1 MAIEESNSFVL
12 SDSRTSDDIEQL
24 SEFQTLL
31 RQHEQAKWKPPKGF
45 VWIQVAIFANV
56 FLSGFDGTITVSTY
70 ALISSEFNAANT
82 ASWLT
87 TSYLITSTAFQ
98 PIYGR
103 MSDIFG
109 RKPCFY
115 VCTIAFLLGCLGCG
129 VAQDMFL
136 LNIMRAITGVG
147 GGGLITMATI
157 INSDLIPFKNRGMY
171 QAAQN
176 VLHGFGAICGAS
188 LGGAIAETI
197 GWRWCFLLQVPLS
210 VFALVVGKIVI
221 RLPQTSEDHNSTHGW
236 QGIWN
241 QVDILGTMLL
251 VSGLSVQLIGLS
263 LGGNELPWSN
273 PWIILSLTGSVAL
286 LALFLWTEA
295 RTLAAPI
302 IPLRLLHG
310 TVPICIQIANL
321 CVGMGAYAFLFN
333 LPLFFQVVLLDSAS
347 TAGARLVIPSLATPL
362 GGLIAGIIMSR
373 WGRLSQIVQTG
384 ALLMFVGNLLVAML
398 RFNDASWKYFVY
410 VFPANLGQGMVYP
423 GILFSFLAAF
433 DHTDHAVS
441 SSTVYLIRS
450 LGNVWGVAITS
461 AVVQNQLNSG
471 LSKALSGI
479 PDHRK
484 VKPFIFRAT

>member
-1 MAIEESNSFVL
+1 MVGELSREGSLSLVEERS
-12 SDSRTSDDIEQL
+12 SDDIEQL
-24 SEFQTLL
+24 SESQTLL
-31 RQHEQAKWKPPKGF
+31 QQNEETVWRPPKGF
-45 VWIQVAIFANV
+45 VWIQVAILANV
-56 FLSGFDGTITVSTY
+56 LLSGFDGTITVSTY

-115 VCTIAFLLGCLGCG
+115 VCTVSFLLGCLGCG
-129 VAQDMFL
+129 VAQDVFS
-136 LNIMRAITGVG
+136 LNIMRAITGIG
-147 GGGLITMATI
+147 GGGLITMEKSNDHVYST
-157 INSDLIPFKNRGMY
+157 L
-171 QAAQN
+171 
-176 VLHGFGAICGAS
+176 
-188 LGGAIAETI
+188 
-197 GWRWCFLLQVPLS
+197 GWR
-210 VFALVVGKIVI
+210 
-221 RLPQTSEDHNSTHGW
+221 
-236 QGIWN
+236 GIWQ
-241 QVDILGTMLL
+241 QVDILGTVLL
-251 VSGLSVQLIGLS
+251 VLALSVQLVGLS

-273 PWIILSLTGSVAL
+273 PWIVSSLIGSMIL

-295 RTLAAPI
+295 RTSAAPI
-302 IPLRLLHG
+302 IPLRLLQG

-347 TAGARLVIPSLATPL
+347 TAGARLVIPSLATPV

-373 WGRLSQIVQTG
+373 WGRLSQIVQMG
-384 ALLMFVGNLLVAML
+384 ALLMFIGNLLVALL
-398 RFNDASWKYFVY
+398 RFNDANWKYFVY

-423 GILFSFLAAF
+423 GILFSFLATF

-461 AVVQNQLNSG
+461 AVVQNQLKSG
-471 LSKALSGI
+471 LAKALSGI
-479 PDHRK
+479 PDQWKVVDEIRHSVSAIYDLPPDIQMTARSVYYDGLRMSFALSASLCAIAALGALFVGSKGLHRPGDGK
-484 VKPFIFRAT
+484 